1 MLPVDEAGKVI
12 LPYDKDGKPLIH
24 VAADNVTPLET
35 EQALA
40 LVSVLT
46 FVGCSHNLYT
56 ASTMVILPTTSL
68 SCTLLRTLASTTGG
82 ARCVGWHESTAG
94 MDHATQY
101 ATAT

>member
-1 MLPVDEAGKVI
+1 VLPVDEAGKVI

-46 FVGCSHNLYT
+46 LVSCSYIFHT
-56 ASTMVILPTTSL
+56 ASTMVILSTTSL
-68 SCTLLRTLASTTGG
+68 PCTLLRTLASTTGG
-82 ARCVGWHESTAG
+82 ARRVGRNESTVG
-94 MDHATQY
+94 KCMDHAN
-101 ATAT
+101 

>member
-40 LVSVLT
+40 LVSVLI
-46 FVGCSHNLYT
+46 FVRLLAQFVYSINNGHSTNNKPIMHIATNTGKHNRR
-56 ASTMVILPTTSL
+56 
-68 SCTLLRTLASTTGG
+68 RTPRGLA
-82 ARCVGWHESTAG
+82 
-94 MDHATQY
+94 
-101 ATAT
+101 